1 MNAGD
6 QQLAK
11 NSSGP
16 LDLVLTSAQM
26 RAAEQVLFERGIDS
40 FGLMQSAGRAVADHV
55 QQYWPGRKVSV
66 LCGPGNN
73 GGDGFIVAEILR
85 RAGRDVTLLAM
96 RPVDAYRNDAAKAAA
111 GWQGTTQSMDQTSLA
126 AAIAPEDM
134 VVDALFGI
142 GLDRPLEGLAVA
154 AIQRC
159 RQISAPVV
167 AVDIPSGISADT
179 GQVLGAAFAASDTVT
194 FGWPKLGHLLLPGRL
209 HAGRLVVAPLGFDPA
224 SGRVAQ
230 QHAGGPDIRANG
242 LDAWL
247 MRLPRVGA
255 LDHKYSRGHA
265 LVFGSQPMP
274 GAGRLA
280 ARAARR
286 IGAGMLTVAAP
297 AEVLPLYQADQPG
310 LIAKPAAR
318 PEDVVEILMDS
329 RITAL
334 LVGSGMMPDD
344 ATREAVLNALAS
356 ARAAVIDGG
365 GLTAFADRP
374 QELFGLGRPDVVL
387 TPHEGEFARLFPDL
401 GPELGKIERAR
412 LAAKRARCTIVL
424 KGADTVIAE
433 PPPTAADTPV
443 RVLIN
448 REASAHLATAGS
460 GDVLAGLVLGLLA
473 QGMPAFEAAA
483 AAVWFHSEAGYA
495 AGPGL
500 IAEDLSERIPE
511 ILRLLES

>member
-1 MNAGD
+1 MAPD
-6 QQLAK
+6 AK
-11 NSSGP
+11 NMSGP

-26 RAAEQVLFERGIDS
+26 RAAEQALFDRGVDS
-40 FGLMQSAGRAVADHV
+40 FALMRDAGRAVADHV
-55 QQYWPGRKVSV
+55 QQFWPGHKVTV

-73 GGDGFIVAEILR
+73 GGDGFIVAELLR
-85 RAGRDVTLLAM
+85 QAGRDVTLLAM
-96 RPVDAYRNDAAKAAA
+96 RPVDGYRNDAAKAAA
-111 GWQGTTQSMDQTSLA
+111 GWQGTTLPMNHATLA
-126 AAIAPEDM
+126 TALAPESL
-134 VVDALFGI
+134 VIDALFGI
-142 GLDRPLEGLAVA
+142 GLDRPLDDMAVA
-154 AIQRC
+154 AIHRC
-159 RQISAPVV
+159 RQLSLPVV

-194 FGWPKLGHLLLPGRL
+194 FGWPKPGHLLLPGRL
-209 HAGRLVVAPLGFDPA
+209 HAGRLVVAPLGFDA
-224 SGRVAQ
+224 ACGREAQ
-230 QHAGGPDIRANG
+230 SRSAVDIRANG
-242 LDAWL
+242 LDVWL
-247 MRLPRVGA
+247 MHLPRVGA

-265 LVFGSQPMP
+265 LVFGSQAMP

-297 AEVLPLYQADQPG
+297 AEVLPLYMADQPG

-318 PEDVVEILMDS
+318 AEDVVEILMDS

-334 LVGSGMMPDD
+334 LVGSGMLPDD

-374 QELFGLGRPDVVL
+374 QELFGLGRADVVL

-401 GPELGKIERAR
+401 DVELGKAERAR
-412 LAAKRARCTIVL
+412 LAAERSRCTIVL
-424 KGADTVIAE
+424 KGADTVIAQ
-433 PPPTAADTPV
+433 PPSAIGDAQQV
-443 RVLIN
+443 RLLIN
-448 REASAHLATAGS
+448 REASPHLATAGS

-483 AAVWFHSEAGYA
+483 AAVWFHSEAGFA

-500 IAEDLSERIPE
+500 IAEDLPERIPE
-511 ILRLLES
+511 IRRLLES